1 MQPPRILLSRIG
13 CVHPSQGSRI
23 LARESLRSGN
33 SLHPQKSLY
42 AAPVR
47 TLVGVESARKFALQN
62 AVFHGGKADAK
73 AVLGRMLA
81 EDASLRGRA
90 QEVADHV
97 ERVVAD
103 VNRLPPEVQRA
114 ELSAI
119 APELLEKT
127 TTIVGPKELPPLPN
141 AVDGKVVLRL
151 APYPSGPLHIGNARA
166 FVLNDAYAKKY
177 HGKLLLVFDDTIGSE
192 DKPLLPE
199 AFDQVREGLEWAG
212 VEFQEVLYKS
222 DRIPLHYEWAE
233 KLLSTGEA
241 YVCEC
246 DAETLR
252 K

>member
-1 MQPPRILLSRIG
+1 GECLRCRI
-13 CVHPSQGSRI
+13 
-23 LARESLRSGN
+23 

-47 TLVGVESARKFALQN
+47 TLVGLESARKFVLQN

-103 VNRLPPEVQRA
+103 VNR
-114 ELSAI
+114 
-119 APELLEKT
+119 
-127 TTIVGPKELPPLPN
+127 
-141 AVDGKVVLRL
+141 
-151 APYPSGPLHIGNARA
+151 
-166 FVLNDAYAKKY
+166 
-177 HGKLLLVFDDTIGSE
+177 
-192 DKPLLPE
+192 
-199 AFDQVREGLEWAG
+199 
-212 VEFQEVLYKS
+212 
-222 DRIPLHYEWAE
+222 IPLHYEWAE

-252 K
+252 KNREAMKACVHRIQSVDETIAMWKAMLAGEYAEGEAVVRLKTDMADPNPAFRD

>member
-23 LARESLRSGN
+23 LARESLRCGI

-47 TLVGVESARKFALQN
+47 TPVGLESARKLALQN

-103 VNRLPPEVQRA
+103 VNRLSPAAQRA
-114 ELSAI
+114 ELSAV
-119 APELLEKT
+119 APERLEQT
-127 TTIVGPKELPPLPN
+127 TTLVGPKEVP
-141 AVDGKVVLRL
+141 AITT
-151 APYPSGPLHIGNARA
+151 A
-166 FVLNDAYAKKY
+166 
-177 HGKLLLVFDDTIGSE
+177 
-192 DKPLLPE
+192 
-199 AFDQVREGLEWAG
+199 
-212 VEFQEVLYKS
+212 
-222 DRIPLHYEWAE
+222 
-233 KLLSTGEA
+233 
-241 YVCEC
+241 
-246 DAETLR
+246 
-252 K
+252 